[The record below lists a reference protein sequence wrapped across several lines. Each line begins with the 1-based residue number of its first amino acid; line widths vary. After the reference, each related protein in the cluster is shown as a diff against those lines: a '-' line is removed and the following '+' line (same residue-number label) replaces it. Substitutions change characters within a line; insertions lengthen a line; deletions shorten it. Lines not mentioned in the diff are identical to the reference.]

1 MGLYSQHPKVL
12 PGEACPL
19 TVAVRTPHPLRA
31 STPPPTLLVGIWFFG
46 SLVFG
51 VWCLVLS
58 VWCFGSR
65 VPGSGFTVEGVG
77 SGG

>member
-51 VWCLVLS
+51 FWFSVFGLECLV
-58 VWCFGSR
+58 FR
-65 VPGSGFTVEGVG
+65 EQGSGFRGDG
-77 SGG
+77 